1 MASSRKPTCSRNAA
15 NTCVAGGG
23 HSMCKGRA
31 FAQKEALVFTA
42 AFISMWDMEPVGGGA
57 WKLPRFKPATGVY
70 TTNDDIRVS
79 VSRRKGLPEA

>member
-1 MASSRKPTCSRNAA
+1 
-15 NTCVAGGG
+15 
-23 HSMCKGRA
+23 MCKGRA